1 MVLSADVIAALQ
13 HGQVKGSIP
22 LGSDLA
28 ELSLPA
34 TTINGTKASSGNNEL
49 VAAPGTG
56 YRLVVTGFVIQNEST
71 TALIMRLR
79 SASTSNGWRALGQN
93 QGDGLAM
100 NFAPGDHWKLNENE
114 ALNLELSDA
123 DTCAYAVRHYTKA
136 V

>member
-1 MVLSADVIAALQ
+1 MSLSTEVIAAFQ
-13 HGQVKGSIP
+13 HGQVKGAIA

-28 ELSLPA
+28 ELSPAA
-34 TTINGTKASSGNNEL
+34 TTINGTKATSGNNEL

-56 YRLVVTGFVIQNEST
+56 YRLVVTGFVIQNRST
-71 TALIMRLR
+71 TAIIMRLR
-79 SASTSNGWRALGQN
+79 SASTSNGWPALGQN

-100 NFAPGDHWKLNENE
+100 NFPPGDHWELNENE

-123 DTCAYAVRHYTKA
+123 DTCGYAVRHYTKA